1 MNSFIGFCVV
11 STTLL
16 VANSLAGHAI
26 SWVDRHDHYG
36 GGYNYG
42 LGGSGGAGGAGG
54 AVSGGFN
61 GGYGGQY
68 GGYGG
73 YGAYDGFGGYGK
85 DYYVSLKNV
94 C

>member
-1 MNSFIGFCVV
+1 MV

-42 LGGSGGAGGAGG
+42 LGGSGGAGG